1 MKNNKMRSFLMLV
14 VLCAVAYVLPA
25 CNVST
30 ANLSDVKLC
39 TEKSDGG
46 CSSDASA
53 FPVSTP
59 ALYCSAVLKN
69 APSGTKVSFV
79 WKHDGKELGQADVES
94 TGGSVIGNMNIN
106 GALEPGSYSVTVKL
120 NSDNSTPI
128 TKNFTLE

>member
-1 MKNNKMRSFLMLV
+1 ML
-14 VLCAVAYVLPA
+14 AVICTLAYVLPA

-39 TEKSDGG
+39 SEKTDGG

-53 FPVSTP
+53 FPVSTA

-69 APSGTKVSFV
+69 APSGTKVTFE
-79 WKHDGKELGQADVES
+79 WKHDGKELGHADVES
-94 TGGSVIGNMNIN
+94 TGGVVYGNMNIN
-106 GALEPGSYSVTVKL
+106 GVLEPGNYSVTVKL

-128 TKNFTLE
+128 TKQFTLE